1 MATSKKITAVQFPN
15 GETYPADRGLWADN
29 IAAGDCVALYGK
41 EGLAAL
47 HEYRRAKL
55 EKIVPVK
62 STLRVVCTHRSS
74 SGMSARFRVF
84 APIILDNGRPH
95 IVEITRSVAEVAGF
109 TLGKNGEIVMGGCGY
124 SKPFQIGYSLG
135 CALWPN
141 GTPEPHG
148 MRNGVPDSSGGYAI
162 GVN

>member
-1 MATSKKITAVQFPN
+1 MSKLAKITAVRFEDGTVYVN
-15 GETYPADRGLWADN
+15 DRIWADM
-29 IAAGDCVALYGK
+29 IESGKCEALRGK

-55 EKIVPVK
+55 LELVPVK
-62 STLRVVCTHRSS
+62 TTLKVVQTH
-74 SGMSARFRVF
+74 SGNRGMTAGFRVF
-84 APIILDNGRPH
+84 VPIIGESGKPL
-95 IVEITRSVAEVAGF
+95 IVDITRSVAELCGMRQ
-109 TLGKNGEIVMGGCGY
+109 GKDGCIVMGGCGY
-124 SKPFQIGYSLG
+124 SKSFQIGYSLG

-148 MRNGVPDSSGGYAI
+148 TRNGQPDSDGGYAI